1 MINEKRIRALRAFC
15 EGLGVAVK
23 DLSLL
28 DMALTHTSYAHEL
41 KGAVR
46 AEHSERVEF
55 LGDSVLSLVVSTYMY
70 RKFPDL
76 TEGQLTKLR
85 AHLVCEAS
93 LCDCAKKMKL
103 GDLLLLGRGEE
114 LSGGRERPSILADAF
129 EAVLGAIYLDR
140 GLAAA
145 EKYLLDLMQKEIDHV
160 CRTGIGS
167 DHKTRLQEYLQR
179 GGDADISYRLVD
191 SSGPEHRKIFS
202 CEVALAGKVL
212 GRGSGKS
219 KKEAEQQAA
228 KVALQSL
235 GLED

>member
-1 MINEKRIRALRAFC
+1 MLNEKRIRELRSFC
-15 EGLGVAVK
+15 EGLGVTVQ

-103 GDLLLLGRGEE
+103 GELLLLGRGEE
-114 LSGGRERPSILADAF
+114 LSGGRERCWEPSIWIRAWL
-129 EAVLGAIYLDR
+129 LRKNIYW
-140 GLAAA
+140 A
-145 EKYLLDLMQKEIDHV
+145 
-160 CRTGIGS
+160 
-167 DHKTRLQEYLQR
+167 
-179 GGDADISYRLVD
+179 
-191 SSGPEHRKIFS
+191 
-202 CEVALAGKVL
+202 
-212 GRGSGKS
+212 
-219 KKEAEQQAA
+219 
-228 KVALQSL
+228 
-235 GLED
+235 